1 MSANDNPTLAG
12 VGLRVTDD
20 RTEHPVSTPAQPTSA
35 THFVPAGR
43 FGPWVPGIA
52 ETERR
57 RGLRALGALVTVYC
71 GSNDPAVAALRRA
84 EADTAASDQALAALD
99 ALPPL
104 NRRKI
109 IATYATVM
117 STSRQRGG
125 A

>member
-1 MSANDNPTLAG
+1 MIGLSTRSLPQLSLPPQLILCQRADLAPGCLASPRPSAAAVSARWGRWSRSTVGPMTLRSPLSG
-12 VGLRVTDD
+12 V
-20 RTEHPVSTPAQPTSA
+20 P
-35 THFVPAGR
+35 
-43 FGPWVPGIA
+43 
-52 ETERR
+52 
-57 RGLRALGALVTVYC
+57 
-71 GSNDPAVAALRRA
+71 